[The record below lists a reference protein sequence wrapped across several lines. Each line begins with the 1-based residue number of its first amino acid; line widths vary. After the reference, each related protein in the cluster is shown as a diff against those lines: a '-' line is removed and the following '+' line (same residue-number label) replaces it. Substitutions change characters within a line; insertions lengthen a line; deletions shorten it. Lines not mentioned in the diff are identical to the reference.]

1 MVQSVDGLMEL
12 MGATSWPAHLMA
24 RRPLNKENKIQRFSF
39 SMKNIIPVSV
49 LRIHLIFMRI
59 RIRIQVISLKF
70 SEFLNKK

>member
-1 MVQSVDGLMEL
+1 MVHLVPGVIEL
-12 MGATSWPAHLMA
+12 IELQDLLDRT
-24 RRPLNKENKIQRFSF
+24 LNKENKIQRFSF